1 MLVLALPVLA
11 EESLNLLVGY
21 TDFFLAGRLLPG
33 EEPKA
38 AMGLIAYVM
47 WLLPSLFSFVSIGAT
62 ALVARFVGARDF
74 RQATHATTQ
83 ALLLGIGLAV
93 LGIVLTTVLAGPFV
107 HAMQLRGETAELALR
122 YIRIVTWAIPAIM
135 LEYVGTAC
143 LRGAGDTV
151 SGLVAR
157 VVLNIVNICL
167 SVALVTGFAFF
178 PKLGWD
184 GLAIG
189 TTIGHWCGGL
199 IILGLLLRGRAGIRA
214 FGGDHVAGTL
224 RVPSDAHGTRS
235 VPITFTERVAR
246 PGAERRAWLNLS
258 AALHALRVAPGR
270 ATPDV
275 ELMRRMLRVGL
286 PGGVDVLSIIACHL
300 LYVAIINSLGTVAQ
314 AAHGLG
320 VRIEALSYLPGSA
333 FQVAAATL
341 AGQAL
346 GAADPRGARRS
357 VLAAMSGAVS
367 VMSMAGIV
375 FFVWGEELAMVF
387 TGQRGEIAILTGQ
400 LLKVVALATPVLAVL
415 MVLTGA
421 LRGAGDTRWMLAI
434 TFVGLVGVRL
444 PLACLLAWPAVPLPL
459 VGITLPG
466 AGLGVLGAWYA
477 MVIDVATRASLAGL
491 RFQHGGWKG
500 VRV

>member
-33 EEPKA
+33 PEPTA

-62 ALVARFVGARDF
+62 ALVARFVGARDL
-74 RQATHATTQ
+74 RSASHASTQ
-83 ALLLGIGLAV
+83 AMLLGIGLTVA
-93 LGIVLTTVLAGPFV
+93 GFVLTHVLATPFV

-122 YIRIVTWAIPAIM
+122 YIRIVSLAIPAIM

-157 VVLNIVNICL
+157 VVLNVVNIVL
-167 SVALVTGFAFF
+167 SIALVTGAWVF

-184 GLAIG
+184 GLAVG
-189 TTIGHWCGGL
+189 TAIGHWCGGL
-199 IILGLLLRGRAGIRA
+199 IILGLLMRGRAGIRA
-214 FGGDHVAGTL
+214 FRG
-224 RVPSDAHGTRS
+224 
-235 VPITFTERVAR
+235 ERCWR
-246 PGAERRAWLNLS
+246 DWI
-258 AALHALRVAPGR
+258 
-270 ATPDV
+270 DWQ
-275 ELMRRMLRVGL
+275 LMRRILRVGL
-286 PGGVDVLSIIACHL
+286 PGGVDVLSIITCHL
-300 LYVAIINSLGTVAQ
+300 FYVAIINSLGTVAQ

-346 GAADPRGARRS
+346 GAADPRLARRG
-357 VLAAMSGAVS
+357 VLTSLISAVIIMSL
-367 VMSMAGIV
+367 AGVV
-375 FFVWGEELAMVF
+375 FIVWGEDLAKIF
-387 TGQRGEIAILTGQ
+387 TGERGDIAMLTGR
-400 LLKVVALATPVLAVL
+400 LMKIVAIATPVLAVL

-444 PLACLLAWPAVPLPL
+444 PLACLLAWPEVPLPL
-459 VGITLPG
+459 VGISVPG
-466 AGLGVLGAWYA
+466 ANFGVQGAWYA
-477 MVIDVATRASLAGL
+477 MVIDCSVRALLATW
-491 RFQHGGWKG
+491 RFQHGGWRG

>member
-1 MLVLALPVLA
+1 MPSSSTWRPMLVLALPVLA

-33 EEPKA
+33 KEPTA

-74 RQATHATTQ
+74 RRATHATTQ
-83 ALLLGIGLAV
+83 ALLLGLGLA
-93 LGIVLTTVLAGPFV
+93 LIGIVVTTLVAGPFV
-107 HAMQLRGETAELALR
+107 HAMQLRGETAQLALR

-157 VVLNIVNICL
+157 VVLNLVNIGL
-167 SVALVTGFAFF
+167 SVSLVVGWWLF
-178 PKLGWD
+178 PQLGWD

-189 TTIGHWCGGL
+189 TAIGHWCGGL

-214 FGGDHVAGTL
+214 FGSDRSLEQASRLFNSSQNQAGENTGL
-224 RVPSDAHGTRS
+224 PRKHS
-235 VPITFTERVAR
+235 
-246 PGAERRAWLNLS
+246 LS
-258 AALHALRVAPGR
+258 RGVV
-270 ATPDV
+270 DV

-286 PGGVDVLSIIACHL
+286 PGGVDVLSIIGCHL

-346 GAADPRGARRS
+346 GAADPRRAMRS
-357 VLAAMSGAVS
+357 VLSSMLAAVLIMGS
-367 VMSMAGIV
+367 AGVV
-375 FFVWGEELAMVF
+375 FFFWGEQLAMIF
-387 TGQRGEIAILTGQ
+387 TGERGEVALLTGR
-400 LLKVVALATPVLAVL
+400 LMKVVALVTPVLAVL

-444 PLACLLAWPAVPLPL
+444 PLACLLAWPEVSLPL
-459 VGITLPG
+459 VGISLPG
-466 AGLGVLGAWYA
+466 ASFGVLGAWYA
-477 MVIDVATRASLAGL
+477 MAVDCTVRALLAATRF
-491 RFQHGGWKG
+491 RHGGWKG

>member
-33 EEPKA
+33 AEPTA

-62 ALVARFVGARDF
+62 ALVARFVGAGDF
-74 RQATHATTQ
+74 RSATHATTQ
-83 ALLLGIGLAV
+83 AMLLGIGMAIVGFLLTNTLAV
-93 LGIVLTTVLAGPFV
+93 PFV

-122 YIRIVTWAIPAIM
+122 YIRIVSLAIPAIM

-157 VVLNIVNICL
+157 VVLNLVNIGL
-167 SVALVTGFAFF
+167 SVALVTGASIF

-184 GLAIG
+184 GLAVG
-189 TTIGHWCGGL
+189 TAIGHWCGGL

-214 FGGDHVAGTL
+214 FGGEGAAPKKVAIT
-224 RVPSDAHGTRS
+224 PSR
-235 VPITFTERVAR
+235 
-246 PGAERRAWLNLS
+246 GAERTTSGVFARLGQ
-258 AALHALRVAPGR
+258 ALRRVAGH
-270 ATPDV
+270 ATLDI

-286 PGGVDVLSIIACHL
+286 PGGMDVLSIIACHL
-300 LYVAIINSLGTVAQ
+300 FYVAIINSLGTVAQ

-346 GAADPRGARRS
+346 GAADPRRAKRG
-357 VLAAMSGAVS
+357 VLSSMFAAVAIMSL
-367 VMSMAGIV
+367 AGVV

-387 TGQRGEIAILTGQ
+387 TGERGEIAVLTGR
-400 LLKVVALATPVLAVL
+400 LMKIVAVATPVLAVL

-421 LRGAGDTRWMLAI
+421 LRGAGDTRWTLAI

-444 PLACLLAWPAVPLPL
+444 PLACLLAWPEVPLPL
-459 VGITLPG
+459 IGISLPG
-466 AGLGVLGAWYA
+466 LGWGVIGAWYA
-477 MVIDVATRASLAGL
+477 MAIDCTLRALLASW
-491 RFQHGGWKG
+491 RFEHGGWRG

>member
-11 EESLNLLVGY
+11 EESLNLAVGY
-21 TDFFLAGRLLPG
+21 TDWFLAGRMLPG

-38 AMGLIAYVM
+38 AMGLMAYVM

-74 RQATHATTQ
+74 RNATHATTQ
-83 ALLLGIGLAV
+83 ALLLGAGLAV
-93 LGIVLTTVLAGPFV
+93 VGIVLTVALAGPFV
-107 HAMQLRGETAELALR
+107 HAMQLRGETAALALR
-122 YIRIVTWAIPAIM
+122 YIRIVTWGIPAIM

-157 VVLNIVNICL
+157 VVLNLVNIVL
-167 SVALVTGFAFF
+167 SISLVAGLWFF

-184 GLAIG
+184 GIAIG
-189 TTIGHWCGGL
+189 TTVGHWCAGI
-199 IILGLLLRGRAGIRA
+199 IILALLLRGRAGLRA
-214 FGGDHVAGTL
+214 FSG
-224 RVPSDAHGTRS
+224 
-235 VPITFTERVAR
+235 AR
-246 PGAERRAWLNLS
+246 L
-258 AALHALRVAPGR
+258 VQFD
-270 ATPDV
+270 T
-275 ELMRRMLRVGL
+275 ELMRRMLRVGM
-286 PGGVDVLSIIACHL
+286 PGGIDVLSIIGCHL
-300 LYVAIINSLGTVAQ
+300 AYLAIINSLGTVAQ

-341 AGQAL
+341 AGQSL
-346 GAADPRGARRS
+346 GAANPRQAMRS
-357 VLAAMSGAVS
+357 VLASLLVAVVIMSA
-367 VMSMAGIV
+367 AGVV
-375 FFVWGEELAMVF
+375 FFFWGEQLAMIF
-387 TGQRGEIAILTGQ
+387 TGDQSAITELTGR
-400 LLKVVALATPVLAVL
+400 LLKIVACATPVLAVL

-444 PLACLLAWPAVPLPL
+444 PLACFLALSEIPIPLMG
-459 VGITLPG
+459 VVLPG
-466 AGLGVLGAWYA
+466 VGLGVIGAWYA
-477 MVIDVATRASLAGL
+477 MAIDCTVRATLAAV
-491 RFQHGGWKG
+491 RFRQGGWKG

>member
-1 MLVLALPVLA
+1 MFVLALPVLA

-21 TDFFLAGRLLPG
+21 TDFFLAGRMLPG
-33 EEPKA
+33 PEPTA

-47 WLLPSLFSFVSIGAT
+47 WLLPSLFSFVGIGAT

-74 RQATHATTQ
+74 RNASHAATQAMLLGVGMAVVGFALTHA
-83 ALLLGIGLAV
+83 LAV
-93 LGIVLTTVLAGPFV
+93 PFV
-107 HAMQLRGETAELALR
+107 HAMQLRDETAELALR
-122 YIRIVTWAIPAIM
+122 YIRIVSLAIPAIM
-135 LEYVGTAC
+135 FEYVGTAC

-157 VVLNIVNICL
+157 VVLNVVNIGL
-167 SVALVTGFAFF
+167 SIALVTGFWIF
-178 PKLGWD
+178 PKFGWD

-189 TTIGHWCGGL
+189 TAIGHWCGGL
-199 IILGLLLRGRAGIRA
+199 IILALLLRGRAGIRA
-214 FGGDHVAGTL
+214 FGREDKKDK
-224 RVPSDAHGTRS
+224 DAA
-235 VPITFTERVAR
+235 FD
-246 PGAERRAWLNLS
+246 L
-258 AALHALRVAPGR
+258 
-270 ATPDV
+270 D
-275 ELMRRMLRVGL
+275 LMRRMLRVGL
-286 PGGVDVLSIIACHL
+286 PGGVDVVSIITCHL
-300 LYVAIINSLGTVAQ
+300 FYVAIINSLGTVAQ

-346 GAADPRGARRS
+346 GAADPRMAGRS
-357 VLAAMSGAVS
+357 VLTAMAAAVAIMSL
-367 VMSMAGIV
+367 AGVV

-387 TGQRGEIAILTGQ
+387 TGERGDVAILTGK
-400 LLKVVALATPVLAVL
+400 LMKIVALATPVLAVL

-444 PLACLLAWPAVPLPL
+444 PLACLLAWPEVPLPL
-459 VGITLPG
+459 VGLSLPG
-466 AGLGVLGAWYA
+466 ANLGVQGAWYA
-477 MVIDVATRASLAGL
+477 MAIDCSLRALLATT
-491 RFQHGGWKG
+491 RFQHGGWRW